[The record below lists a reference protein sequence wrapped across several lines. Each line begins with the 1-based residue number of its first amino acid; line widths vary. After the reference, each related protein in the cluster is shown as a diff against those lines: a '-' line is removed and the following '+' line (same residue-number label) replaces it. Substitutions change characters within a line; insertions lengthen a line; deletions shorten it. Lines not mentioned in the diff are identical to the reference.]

1 MTQASSAQSSE
12 HMRIAWQLA
21 VGAPPPPDDP
31 PVPAPPP
38 PEPALPVPASFVL
51 PPLEHATTA
60 HNTTATA
67 ALEPRMAI

>member
-1 MTQASSAQSSE
+1 
-12 HMRIAWQLA
+12 
-21 VGAPPPPDDP
+21 
-31 PVPAPPP
+31 
-38 PEPALPVPASFVL
+38 VL